1 MEKPPPPANL
11 GNCEIFVFSEA
22 GIFSQQQQKLYFLSL
37 TNSFEEFSHFKWSD
51 HWCIY
56 TLYSFRNCDDNGISN
71 NTQREHIRLKFNLWP
86 PHVHML
92 LSLHLLGRLAW
103 RNNETVKIIQ
113 MSFRIVK
120 EGSGSV
126 ETVGGI

>member
-1 MEKPPPPANL
+1 
-11 GNCEIFVFSEA
+11 
-22 GIFSQQQQKLYFLSL
+22 
-37 TNSFEEFSHFKWSD
+37 
-51 HWCIY
+51 
-56 TLYSFRNCDDNGISN
+56 
-71 NTQREHIRLKFNLWP
+71 
-86 PHVHML
+86 ML